1 MADIRVL
8 VSGSGKMA
16 RQVAAAMGAAEGVV
30 PVGYVE
36 GFGDPPESLDL
47 LRVHREPAAAIDAT
61 RPDVIVDFTNA
72 AWTPQLA
79 EAALSR
85 GVRLVIGTTALS
97 APFLAWLQG
106 EAAARKTGV
115 VVASNFA
122 ISAVLMM
129 YFARQAARFFDNAE
143 IIELHHDQ
151 KVDAPSGTAKTTA
164 ELMRAA
170 RKDPF
175 VHPPTHL
182 ETVAGTRGGEVGGIA
197 IHSVRL
203 PGLVAHQEVIFGAQG
218 QTLTIRQDST
228 GRDSY
233 MPGVLAATRA
243 VMTLDHL
250 VVGLDELFGLH

>member
-1 MADIRVL
+1 M
-8 VSGSGKMA
+8 G
-16 RQVAAAMGAAEGVV
+16 RQVALAVAEAPDLE
-30 PVGYVE
+30 PVGYVDALVRADE
-36 GFGDPPESLDL
+36 IDGLPVFRD
-47 LRVHREPAAAIDAT
+47 AAVAIAAT
-61 RPDVIVDFTNA
+61 KPGVIIDFSNA
-72 AWTPQLA
+72 AWTPVLA
-79 EAALSR
+79 EAALAA
-85 GVRLVIGTTALS
+85 GVRLVIGTTAL
-97 APFLAWLQG
+97 PPEFLEWLAK
-106 EAAARKTGV
+106 EAGARKTGV

-170 RKDPF
+170 RKSPF
-175 VHPPTHL
+175 IHPPTEK
-182 ETVAGTRGGEVGGIA
+182 ETVPGTRGGELGGIA

-233 MPGVLAATRA
+233 MPGIIAAVRA
-243 VMTLDHL
+243 VLGLDHL
-250 VVGLDELFGLH
+250 VVGLDALFGLE